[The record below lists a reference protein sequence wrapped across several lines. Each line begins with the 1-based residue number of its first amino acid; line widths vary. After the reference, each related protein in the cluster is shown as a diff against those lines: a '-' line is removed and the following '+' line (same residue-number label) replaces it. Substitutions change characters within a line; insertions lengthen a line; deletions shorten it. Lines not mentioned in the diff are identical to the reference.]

1 MRLPR
6 SSGAVVI
13 IASLNV
19 HRFFPAK
26 YRQDPVADVQEIA
39 NIR

>member
-6 SSGAVVI
+6 SSGAVAI
-13 IASLNV
+13 IASINV
-19 HRFFPAK
+19 HYFSLTK
-26 YRQDPVADVQEIA
+26 YRQDRLADVQEIA